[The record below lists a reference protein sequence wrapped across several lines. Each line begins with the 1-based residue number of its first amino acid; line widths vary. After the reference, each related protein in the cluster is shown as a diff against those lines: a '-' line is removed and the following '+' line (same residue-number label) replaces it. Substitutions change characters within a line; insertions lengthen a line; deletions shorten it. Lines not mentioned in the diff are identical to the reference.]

1 MAGCRNVVRRGGS
14 PPLPICIFDVSTRLE
29 EVMMMR
35 RVEIGH
41 PSFWVVVMNVK
52 CKIVKLVVDHSR

>member
-14 PPLPICIFDVSTRLE
+14 PPPRPVCIFDVSARLE
-29 EVMMMR
+29 EATMR

-41 PSFWVVVMNVK
+41 PKVWVVLMNVK
-52 CKIVKLVVDHSR
+52 RQLDKRG